1 MLRPA
6 WTTIQI
12 VQNVI
17 KPPSSGD
24 YEVMLNL
31 KLTFPYRKQ
40 YELFDQPDQR
50 ERREKINVE
59 SFREKMSRARLLDNT
74 PEYPIMRRLDKNT
87 MPASKQPRRRH
98 SLVLAD
104 ELAVVGKKV
113 VAPKGPEITV
123 DPSPNQRRRLPL
135 VVQKG
140 SEVVERPP
148 RSWRSTILRSFRN
161 FYLSWST
168 EKKENFGFFM
178 S

>member
-1 MLRPA
+1 M
-6 WTTIQI
+6 
-12 VQNVI
+12 
-17 KPPSSGD
+17 
-24 YEVMLNL
+24 
-31 KLTFPYRKQ
+31 
-40 YELFDQPDQR
+40 
-50 ERREKINVE
+50 E

-140 SEVVERPP
+140 NEVVERPP
-148 RSWRSTILRSFRN
+148 RSLRSTIMRSFRN
-161 FYLSWST
+161 FI
-168 EKKENFGFFM
+168 
-178 S
+178 

>member
-1 MLRPA
+1 MRLFGVVFKRHLA
-6 WTTIQI
+6 
-12 VQNVI
+12 VI
-17 KPPSSGD
+17 FK
-24 YEVMLNL
+24 LN
-31 KLTFPYRKQ
+31 FPYRKQ
-40 YELFDQPDQR
+40 YELFDQVDQR

-140 SEVVERPP
+140 NTPND
-148 RSWRSTILRSFRN
+148 LGGHGGQLF
-161 FYLSWST
+161 
-168 EKKENFGFFM
+168 
-178 S
+178 